1 MSTATATRS
10 TTHTAVRPGAAPL
23 AVEGRILV
31 VDDLLQ
37 VREAIAANLRALG
50 CEVVALPSAIAAL
63 EQLQRESFDL
73 VLTDLQM
80 PGMDGL
86 EFIRRIQE
94 RQLGVQ
100 VIVITAYA
108 DVDSAVEAMRHGA
121 FDYVRKPFSAEQ
133 LEQLV
138 AAALAHGRRLDR
150 TSSIDR
156 TTPGA
161 PLLIGSSPAMQALR
175 QRIAQ
180 VAPTPEPVLITG
192 ESGTGK
198 ELVAR
203 SIHAQSDRA
212 AAPLIQLN
220 CAALPEQLA
229 ESELFGH
236 RPGAFTGAA
245 AARTGYFEVANSG
258 TLQLDEISE
267 TPLSLQAKLLRV
279 LQEQAFQR
287 VGSSET
293 IRVDVRVLATS
304 NRDLPQEVREGR
316 FREDLYFRL
325 NVLPMVV
332 PPLRQR
338 PGDIPELLDFFLE
351 QSAARLDKPKCA
363 LTDGALNL
371 LQSYHWP
378 GNVRELQNIVRGAVV
393 LNQGHP
399 IGPDDLKPWLLE
411 NPSAGQQPALNVS
424 AGISLRQ
431 MERQLIEATLEA
443 FDGHR
448 EKTAKALGI
457 GLRTLTGK
465 LKDYGYTARR
475 SGAL

>member
-1 MSTATATRS
+1 MSSAAVARS
-10 TTHTAVRPGAAPL
+10 ARSAAAP
-23 AVEGRILV
+23 APEGRVLV

-37 VREAIAANLRALG
+37 VREAIAANLLAIG
-50 CEVVALPSAIAAL
+50 YDVVALPSAIAAL
-63 EQLQRESFDL
+63 ERLEHESFDV

-86 EFIRRIQE
+86 EFIRRIQK
-94 RQLGVQ
+94 RQFGVQ
-100 VIVITAYA
+100 VVVITAYA

-121 FDYVRKPFSAEQ
+121 FDYVKKPFSAEQ
-133 LEQLV
+133 LEELV
-138 AAALAHGRRLDR
+138 AAAMAHGRRLDQA
-150 TSSIDR
+150 SSIDR
-156 TTPGA
+156 GKPGD
-161 PLLIGSSPAMQALR
+161 PVLIGSSPAMQALR

-198 ELVAR
+198 EVVAR
-203 SIHAQSDRA
+203 CIHAQSNRA
-212 AAPLIQLN
+212 AAPFIQLN

-245 AARTGYFEVANSG
+245 TARTGYFEVANTG
-258 TLQLDEISE
+258 TIQLDEISE
-267 TPLSLQAKLLRV
+267 TPIALQAKLLRV

-293 IRVDVRVLATS
+293 VQVDVRVLATS
-304 NRDLPQEVREGR
+304 NRDLPAEVREGR

-332 PPLRQR
+332 PPLRDR
-338 PGDIPELLDFFLE
+338 REDIPELLDHFLTLT
-351 QSAARLDKPKCA
+351 AARLGKPKCE
-363 LTDGALNL
+363 LTAGALDL

-378 GNVRELQNIVRGAVV
+378 GNVRELQNIVRGASV
-393 LNQGHP
+393 LNHGQP
-399 IGPDDLKPWLLE
+399 IGPEELKPWLMGAPGHDE
-411 NPSAGQQPALNVS
+411 QPTLNVA
-424 AGISLRQ
+424 AGVSLRQ
-431 MERQLIEATLEA
+431 MERQLIEATLKA
-443 FDGHR
+443 FGGHR

-465 LKDYGYTARR
+465 LKDYGYTSCR
-475 SGAL
+475 SNSAL

>member
-1 MSTATATRS
+1 MSAAAVARS
-10 TTHTAVRPGAAPL
+10 AKPTAAP
-23 AVEGRILV
+23 APEGRVLV

-37 VREAIAANLRALG
+37 VREAIAANLQAIG
-50 CEVVALPSAIAAL
+50 YDAVALPSAIAAL
-63 EQLQRESFDL
+63 ERLEHESFDV

-86 EFIRRIQE
+86 EFIRRIQK
-94 RQLGVQ
+94 RQFGVQ
-100 VIVITAYA
+100 VAVITAYA

-121 FDYVRKPFSAEQ
+121 FDYVKKPFSAEQ

-138 AAALAHGRRLDR
+138 AAAMAHGRRLDQA
-150 TSSIDR
+150 SSIDR
-156 TTPGA
+156 GKPGD
-161 PLLIGSSPAMQALR
+161 PVLIGTSPAMQALR

-198 ELVAR
+198 EVVAR
-203 SIHAQSDRA
+203 CIHAQSNRA
-212 AAPLIQLN
+212 AAPFIQLN

-245 AARTGYFEVANSG
+245 TARTGYFEVANTG
-258 TLQLDEISE
+258 TIQLDEISE
-267 TPLSLQAKLLRV
+267 TPIALQAKLLRV

-293 IRVDVRVLATS
+293 IQVDVRVLATS
-304 NRDLPQEVREGR
+304 NRDLPAEVCEGR

-332 PPLRQR
+332 PPLRDR
-338 PGDIPELLDFFLE
+338 REDIPELLDHFLA
-351 QSAARLDKPKCA
+351 QTAARLGKPKCE
-363 LTDGALNL
+363 LTAGALDL
-371 LQSYHWP
+371 LQTYHWP
-378 GNVRELQNIVRGAVV
+378 GNVRELQNIVRGASV
-393 LNQGHP
+393 LNRGEP
-399 IGPDDLKPWLLE
+399 IGPDELKPWLMGTPGRE
-411 NPSAGQQPALNVS
+411 EQPTVNVAAGV
-424 AGISLRQ
+424 SLRQ
-431 MERQLIEATLEA
+431 MERQLIEATLKA
-443 FDGHR
+443 FGGHR

-465 LKDYGYTARR
+465 LKDYGYTSCR
-475 SGAL
+475 SGSAS

>member
-1 MSTATATRS
+1 MSSAAVARS
-10 TTHTAVRPGAAPL
+10 AAKSAVPAAP
-23 AVEGRILV
+23 EGRVLV
-31 VDDLLQ
+31 VDDLPH
-37 VREAIAANLRALG
+37 VREAIAANLLAIG
-50 CEVVALPSAIAAL
+50 YDVVALPSAIAAL
-63 EQLQRESFDL
+63 ERLEHESFDV

-86 EFIRRIQE
+86 EFIRRIQK
-94 RQLGVQ
+94 RQFGVQ
-100 VIVITAYA
+100 VVVITAYA

-121 FDYVRKPFSAEQ
+121 FDYVKKPFSAEQ
-133 LEQLV
+133 LEELV
-138 AAALAHGRRLDR
+138 AAAMAHGRRLDR
-150 TSSIDR
+150 ASSIDR
-156 TTPGA
+156 TKPGD
-161 PLLIGSSPAMQALR
+161 PVLIGSSPAMQALR

-198 ELVAR
+198 EVVAR
-203 SIHAQSDRA
+203 CIHAQSNRA
-212 AAPLIQLN
+212 AAPFIQLN

-245 AARTGYFEVANSG
+245 TARTGYFEVANTG
-258 TLQLDEISE
+258 TIQLDEISE
-267 TPLSLQAKLLRV
+267 TPIALQAKLLRV

-293 IRVDVRVLATS
+293 VRVDVRVLATS
-304 NRDLPQEVREGR
+304 NRDLPAEVREGR

-332 PPLRQR
+332 PPLRER
-338 PGDIPELLDFFLE
+338 RADIPELLDYFLE
-351 QSAARLDKPKCA
+351 QSAARLGKPKCE
-363 LTDGALNL
+363 LTPGALDL

-378 GNVRELQNIVRGAVV
+378 GNVRELQNIVRGATV
-393 LNQGHP
+393 LNHGQP
-399 IGPDDLKPWLLE
+399 IGPDELKPWLMGTPGRAE
-411 NPSAGQQPALNVS
+411 PQTLNVA
-424 AGISLRQ
+424 AGVSLRQ
-431 MERQLIEATLEA
+431 MERQLIEATLKA
-443 FDGHR
+443 FGGHR

-465 LKDYGYTARR
+465 LKDYGYTSCR
-475 SGAL
+475 SGSAS

>member
-1 MSTATATRS
+1 MSSAAVARSAAKSATTATS
-10 TTHTAVRPGAAPL
+10 
-23 AVEGRILV
+23 EGRVLV
-31 VDDLLQ
+31 VDDLPH
-37 VREAIAANLRALG
+37 VREAIAATLLAIG
-50 CEVVALPSAIAAL
+50 YDVVALPSAIAAL
-63 EQLQRESFDL
+63 ERLEHESFDV

-86 EFIRRIQE
+86 EFIRRIQK
-94 RQLGVQ
+94 RQFGVQ
-100 VIVITAYA
+100 VVVITAYA

-121 FDYVRKPFSAEQ
+121 FDYVKKPFSGEQ
-133 LEQLV
+133 LEELV
-138 AAALAHGRRLDR
+138 AAALAHGRRMDKAS
-150 TSSIDR
+150 TIDR
-156 TTPGA
+156 AKPGD
-161 PLLIGSSPAMQALR
+161 PVLIGSSPAMQALR

-198 ELVAR
+198 EVVAR
-203 SIHAQSDRA
+203 CIHAQSNRA
-212 AAPLIQLN
+212 AAPFIQLN

-245 AARTGYFEVANSG
+245 TARTGYFEVANTG
-258 TLQLDEISE
+258 TIQLDEISE
-267 TPLSLQAKLLRV
+267 TPIALQAKLLRV

-293 IRVDVRVLATS
+293 VRVDVRVLATS
-304 NRDLPQEVREGR
+304 NRDLPAEVREGR

-332 PPLRQR
+332 PPLRER
-338 PGDIPELLDFFLE
+338 RSDIPELLDHFLE
-351 QSAARLDKPKCA
+351 QSAARLGKPKCE
-363 LTDGALNL
+363 LTPGALDL

-378 GNVRELQNIVRGAVV
+378 GNVRELQNIVRGATV
-393 LNQGHP
+393 LNHGQP
-399 IGPDDLKPWLLE
+399 IGPDELKPWLMGTPGPE
-411 NPSAGQQPALNVS
+411 TPPALNVA
-424 AGISLRQ
+424 AGVSLRQ
-431 MERQLIEATLEA
+431 MERQLIEATLKA
-443 FDGHR
+443 FGGHR

-465 LKDYGYTARR
+465 LKDYGYTSCR
-475 SGAL
+475 SGSAS